1 MTRRAY
7 GQFCGLVRAL
17 EIVGERW
24 ALVIVRDLLVGPR
37 RYTDLKRGLPR
48 IPTNILANR
57 LRELEEAG
65 VVRRRLEER
74 PGGAVVYEL
83 TEQGRALERAV
94 MELGRWGARLL
105 TEPGPGEII
114 TEDSMV
120 MALRTI
126 FRPEAARG
134 LTARYEL
141 RLGPVTLHAQITN
154 GQLDAAGGPLPE
166 ADLIITAGP
175 ALHELLAG
183 EITPAQALRRRIVRI
198 EGPRRLLS
206 TFAEVFRI

>member
-1 MTRRAY
+1 MTRRTY

-57 LRELEEAG
+57 LRDLEEAG

-83 TEQGRALERAV
+83 TERGQGLERSV
-94 MELGRWGARLL
+94 MELGKWGAQLL

-126 FRPEAARG
+126 FRPQAARG
-134 LTARYEL
+134 VTASYEL
-141 RLGPVTLHAQITN
+141 RLGAVTLHAQIQK
-154 GQLDAAGGPLPE
+154 GRLEVAGGPLPG
-166 ADLIITAGP
+166 ADLVITAGP
-175 ALHELLAG
+175 QLRELLAG
-183 EITPAQALRRRIVRI
+183 EITPAQALRRGVVRI